1 MINEASILARAEKC
15 KLQLICKTRS
25 GKYIFSKNDLDI
37 EVNPEDNSF
46 IISYWPQDF
55 LLKLRTEKFV
65 PFVEDGQYNLFEP
78 TFEEAERAAKVI
90 KGLQSLEKD

>member
-1 MINEASILARAEKC
+1 MIDEAFILARAEKC

-25 GKYIFSKNDLDI
+25 GKYIFSKNDLDV

-90 KGLQSLEKD
+90 KSLQSLEKD

>member
-1 MINEASILARAEKC
+1 MIDEASILTRAEKC

-46 IISYWPQDF
+46 IISYWPQNL

-78 TFEEAERAAKVI
+78 TFEEAERVAKII
-90 KGLQSLEKD
+90 KGLQNL